1 MSDSGGTIPEA
12 RSKPISKPGEQAGPI
27 PPPWTASQRSVL
39 IGLLLVL
46 ATYISIRYV
55 FNRHYVSDP
64 QPSVPA
70 RMNELADRI
79 DPNTADVAT
88 LAALPTIGEKRA
100 KDIVAYREKYVRD
113 GRKGLPYE
121 RLEDLLKIQGI
132 GAATIAQLK
141 PYLLFPQSDR
151 PTTK

>member
-1 MSDSGGTIPEA
+1 MTDSGGTKQTAPT
-12 RSKPISKPGEQAGPI
+12 GPI

-39 IGLLLVL
+39 IGLLLIL
-46 ATYISIRYV
+46 ATYISVRYW

-64 QPSVPA
+64 QPAVPS
-70 RMNELADRI
+70 RFDELADRI

-100 KDIVAYREKYVRD
+100 KDIVAYREKFQRD
-113 GRKGLPYE
+113 GRQGLAFE

-151 PTTK
+151 PATKP

>member
-1 MSDSGGTIPEA
+1 MIERGGTKESEP
-12 RSKPISKPGEQAGPI
+12 KGPI

-39 IGLLLVL
+39 VGLLLIL
-46 ATYISIRYV
+46 ATYISVRYW
-55 FNRHYVSDP
+55 FNRQYVSDP
-64 QPSVPA
+64 QPAVPS
-70 RMNELADRI
+70 RFDELADRI

-100 KDIVAYREKYVRD
+100 KDIVGYREKFERD
-113 GRKGLPYE
+113 GRKGLPFE

-141 PYLLFPQSDR
+141 PFLLFPQSNR
-151 PTTK
+151 PATEP

>member
-1 MSDSGGTIPEA
+1 MTESGGRKQDDPNA
-12 RSKPISKPGEQAGPI
+12 PI

-39 IGLLLVL
+39 IGLLLIL
-46 ATYISIRYV
+46 ATYISVRYW
-55 FNRHYVSDP
+55 FNRQYVSDP
-64 QPSVPA
+64 QPAIPS
-70 RMNELADRI
+70 RLNELADRI

-100 KDIVAYREKYVRD
+100 KDIITYREKFQRD
-113 GRKGLPYE
+113 GRKGAAFE
-121 RLEDLLKIQGI
+121 NLEDLLKVQGI

-151 PTTK
+151 PTTKP

>member
-1 MSDSGGTIPEA
+1 MTESGGTKQSAPNA
-12 RSKPISKPGEQAGPI
+12 PI

-39 IGLLLVL
+39 VGLLLIL
-46 ATYISIRYV
+46 ATYITIRY
-55 FNRHYVSDP
+55 FLNRHYVSDP
-64 QPSVPA
+64 QPNVPA

-100 KDIVAYREKYVRD
+100 KDMVAYREKWQRD
-113 GRKGLPYE
+113 RRKGLPFE
-121 RLEDLLKIQGI
+121 RLEDMLKIQGI

-141 PYLLFPQSDR
+141 PYLIFHTSPSSSTR
-151 PTTK
+151 P